1 MDILALTEIIDLT
14 QIQKAVEEE
23 LRQCILYSGDPVY
36 QQYEEM
42 FTYQMD
48 WENNSP
54 AARGK
59 RVRPLLLLLSTFA
72 ASGDWHRALP
82 AAASLELMHNF
93 SLIHDDIQDQSL
105 LRRGKDTVW
114 VKWGEALAI
123 NAGDAMLT
131 LSTLAVQRLQ
141 KDHSAQVVL
150 QTANLVHT
158 ACLNL
163 TRGQFLD
170 ISFESRGVV
179 TIDEYTQMINGK
191 TCALLSAALEI
202 GGLLANTSP
211 DNQALLRQCGFLLG
225 QAYQIQDDWLG
236 IWGDNALTGKSN
248 QSDLLARKKSYP
260 ILSGLAKKGA
270 FSALWAK
277 TPAIASD
284 QIPAFVNALENDGI
298 KLETE
303 TRMESLYQ
311 QTQSTLRSLGF
322 PQERLIPLQNLIDKL
337 VNRAQ

>member
-1 MDILALTEIIDLT
+1 MGILALTEMIDLT

-23 LRQCILYSGDPVY
+23 LRQCILYSGNPIY

-48 WENNSP
+48 WENNSS

-72 ASGDWHRALP
+72 AGADWHQALP

-114 VKWGEALAI
+114 VRWGEPLAI

-131 LSTLAVQRLQ
+131 LSSLAIQRLQ
-141 KDHSAQVVL
+141 KGHPAEIVL
-150 QTANLVHT
+150 QTANLVHN

-170 ISFESRGVV
+170 ISFESREVV

-191 TCALLSAALEI
+191 TCALLSAALEV

-211 DNQALLRQCGFLLG
+211 ENQSLLSQCGFLLG

-248 QSDLLARKKSYP
+248 QSDLMARKKSYP
-260 ILSGLAKKGA
+260 ILSGLSKKGA
-270 FSALWAK
+270 FSELWAK
-277 TPAIASD
+277 TSVIASD

-311 QTQSTLRSLGF
+311 QTQNTLRSLGF
-322 PQERLIPLQNLIDKL
+322 QKERVIPLQNLIDKL